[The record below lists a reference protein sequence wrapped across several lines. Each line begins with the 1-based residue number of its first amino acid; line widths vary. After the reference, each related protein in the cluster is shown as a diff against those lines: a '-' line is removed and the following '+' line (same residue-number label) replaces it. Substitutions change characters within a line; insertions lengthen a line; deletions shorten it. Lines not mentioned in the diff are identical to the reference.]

1 MCIPEA
7 VVGTTRHS
15 GSARTEPIVAVAPGK
30 RRGSSRDYAVESLLT
45 HLSLKP
51 VPVVYAQILT
61 SQCEC
66 PGQDVPKLISKF
78 FSVNYCKVKS

>member
-1 MCIPEA
+1 M
-7 VVGTTRHS
+7 GTARHS
-15 GSARTEPIVAVAPGK
+15 GSARTEPMVAATVQCPQERG
-30 RRGSSRDYAVESLLT
+30 GSSRDRAAESLLT

-66 PGQDVPKLISKF
+66 PGQDVPMLISKL

>member
-1 MCIPEA
+1 M
-7 VVGTTRHS
+7 GTARHS
-15 GSARTEPIVAVAPGK
+15 GSARTQPIVAATVAVSPGK
-30 RRGSSRDYAVESLLT
+30 RRGSSRDCAAESLLT

-66 PGQDVPKLISKF
+66 PGQDVPMLISKL

>member
-7 VVGTTRHS
+7 VVGSTRHS
-15 GSARTEPIVAVAPGK
+15 GSARTEPIVAVTIVAVAPGK
-30 RRGSSRDYAVESLLT
+30 RRGSSRDYAAESLLT

-66 PGQDVPKLISKF
+66 PG
-78 FSVNYCKVKS
+78 